1 MNDLCDA
8 DTVFFCEMRNILG
21 MKFDTLKMTVGNFDF
36 WNEAKLKKDY
46 LVYSKLRQFYAR
58 LPDIASQKAFLWFRK
73 LCRLP
78 YCSADL
84 K

>member
-36 WNEAKLKKDY
+36 WNETKQKKD
-46 LVYSKLRQFYAR
+46 QFGLFEI
-58 LPDIASQKAFLWFRK
+58 LPGFM
-73 LCRLP
+73 
-78 YCSADL
+78 
-84 K
+84 